1 MIISVKEEFLDVD
14 IENLVRLEGVINGEG
29 LLDDDNFVVDFLD

>member
-1 MIISVKEEFLDVD
+1 MKEEFLDVD
-14 IENLVRLEGVINGEG
+14 IENLVRLESVINDEG

>member
-14 IENLVRLEGVINGEG
+14 IENLVRLESVINGEG

>member
-14 IENLVRLEGVINGEG
+14 IENLVCLESVINGEG